1 MMIEMISMTNMIRHS
16 DNDQKYINFN
26 YDDSDTYNTRRKY
39 GLNFFYFTLILR
51 LKA

>member
-1 MMIEMISMTNMIRHS
+1 MMTMMISMTNMIRHS
-16 DNDQKYINFN
+16 DNDQSYVNFKS
-26 YDDSDTYNTRRKY
+26 DDSDMYNTRRKY